1 MKKSKLLIFLLA
13 AVSSVSLISAATLTA
28 CTPADNNNDGN
39 DNTQIDGDDEHEHN
53 WSSEWSYDEDNH
65 WKECE
70 DDGCTQ
76 ITESAAHTY
85 GEWTVTKQPTE
96 TEEGSRERAC
106 TVCGHKQTETLDK
119 IVYENVT
126 TTIDYNAFLTAAGGS
141 GVKLAEDVTIGKFTV
156 GEGAY
161 FENTRNEFEN
171 GLCVNNQQKKITFTV
186 SGRTN
191 SVSFAFKNGSG
202 SSTMTLYKEDGTV
215 VKAWETITDSDVHPM
230 SYGTGDGESLPAGT
244 YYLQSVGSA
253 RLGSLAITEELQQ
266 SDVTGISVS
275 ASATKFLAGREFS
288 SAGLSVTLNYQN
300 GREDAVTSGYE
311 VDDSAV
317 DMTKAGT
324 YTVTVSYEHDGT
336 TYSDT
341 YDVKVFETDHLE
353 LSDYSLNSSRVTLPV
368 QKLFNKGDTFNYNN
382 LAVQAIAKCG
392 NEEETFVLQSDEY
405 TASSAD
411 TSTTGAKTITV
422 TETNSKKTAN
432 YGVYVVDLAT
442 ADKTQVK
449 VDAAGTVGVAEGV
462 LTVNTIN
469 DAIQAFKL
477 MQSGDNVIK
486 TITVAAGT
494 YNEKVEIDIPNVR
507 LIGSGTTAKDTTIV
521 FDALNGLTDPSGTTT
536 YSTDGSATVSI
547 RESAEGFYAENITFK
562 NYYNTNALY
571 EESKLIAGSGTQAV
585 AALVQA
591 DKAYFKNCFFTSYHD
606 TLYAMTGRQVY
617 ENCEIEGRTDYIF
630 GYNATAYFKNCKI
643 NTIGAADKKNGGYI
657 VATKG
662 LKEGAGVDAVKYG
675 YIFDG
680 CTLGTT
686 GEVITSAEY
695 AAADEAGTLAGTEIV
710 EGTVSLARGWD
721 TAMTVAFINCDIS
734 SAYSLEAYG
743 EKTMVDGVASKDDKN
758 DRYTKM
764 NAAPVASQ
772 LFEYGNTGA
781 GALTQDMI
789 DTAVDG
795 VIADLCT
802 VMTEAQATEYTTLA
816 TIFGAAN
823 GKLTYADS
831 WNGQPVQIAT
841 ITINS
846 GTSVETLT
854 SYVGCTIVESELNAV
869 ADDVVP
875 DGYSLEGYATTE
887 GGTAIDLET
896 YILTGD
902 TNLYLVLKEIVA
914 GTATPETYIVDS
926 KLTVGDTVAENE
938 NISDTTNLTVTS
950 LLALTNTVLKSNQP
964 TFGLATAMVNGL
976 VSSNI
981 NSGATADVLTI
992 TAKVDMTLTL
1002 YLCVADSS
1010 FGSNRAGAVITYKIG
1025 DETVATVT
1033 QEARKDSPAQVIELK
1048 AGDVLT
1054 VNINNLHGSG
1064 ARLWFFGY
1072 DVAVPQAE

>member
-70 DDGCTQ
+70 DDDCTQ

-85 GEWTVTKQPTE
+85 GEWTVTKEPTE
-96 TEEGSRERAC
+96 TENGSRERAC
-106 TVCGHKQTETLDK
+106 SVCGYKQTETLDK

-215 VKAWETITDSDVHPM
+215 VKAWDTITDSDVHPM
-230 SYGTGDGESLPAGT
+230 SYGVADGESLPAGT

-341 YDVKVFETDHLE
+341 YEVKVFETDHLE

-449 VDAAGTVGVAEGV
+449 VDADGTVGVADGV

-486 TITVAAGT
+486 TITVAAGE

-734 SAYSLEAYG
+734 SAYSLEDYG
-743 EKTMVDGVASKDDKN
+743 EKTMVDGVESKDDKN

-772 LFEYGNTGA
+772 LFEYNNKGA

-802 VMTEAQATEYTTLA
+802 VMTEAQATEYTTLT
-816 TIFGAAN
+816 TIFAAEN
-823 GKLTYADS
+823 GKLIYADS

-841 ITINS
+841 ITIKLADGTTVGTAYGYVNNFVPQSVLSAAVDESKLPAGADVAGFTLDSAATTVQNEIMLEAADVTVYVVTKTAAATKTYALDISSVS
-846 GTSVETLT
+846 GTAYTVETL
-854 SYVGCTIVESELNAV
+854 IN
-869 ADDVVP
+869 DIF
-875 DGYSLEGYATTE
+875 YATTAVKGE
-887 GGTAIDLET
+887 SVKYDTLKELYDRQVS
-896 YILTGD
+896 LTGGKAD
-902 TNLYLVLKEIVA
+902 PSN
-914 GTATPETYIVDS
+914 ATKTCAIKFTIE
-926 KLTVGDTVAENE
+926 
-938 NISDTTNLTVTS
+938 
-950 LLALTNTVLKSNQP
+950 KS
-964 TFGLATAMVNGL
+964 
-976 VSSNI
+976 
-981 NSGATADVLTI
+981 
-992 TAKVDMTLTL
+992 
-1002 YLCVADSS
+1002 
-1010 FGSNRAGAVITYKIG
+1010 
-1025 DETVATVT
+1025 ATVT
-1033 QEARKDSPAQVIELK
+1033 VIAAAKSDKPNVKLAVKTADNSDASISELTINGQGATEFDLLNVDGTVDTYTFVLG
-1048 AGDVLT
+1048 AGTYYLG
-1054 VNINNLHGSG
+1054 GSG
-1064 ARLWFFGY
+1064 GGAYLYGLS
-1072 DVAVPQAE
+1072 VEVEV

>member
-141 GVKLAEDVTIGKFTV
+141 GVKLTEDVTVGKFTV

-215 VKAWETITDSDVHPM
+215 VKAWDTITDSDVHQM

-405 TASSAD
+405 TVSSAY

-486 TITVAAGT
+486 TISVAAGT

-772 LFEYGNTGA
+772 LFEYNNKGA

-802 VMTEAQATEYTTLA
+802 VMTEAQATEYTTLT
-816 TIFGAAN
+816 TIFAAEN
-823 GKLTYADS
+823 GKLIYADS

-841 ITINS
+841 ITIKLAD
-846 GTSVETLT
+846 GTTAGTVYE
-854 SYVGCTIVESELNAV
+854 YVGGVVTEAVLKGAV
-869 ADDVVP
+869 ADAVP
-875 DGYSLEGYATTE
+875 EGMEVDKFTTDAAGTTAYDYATVIADDATIYVHYKE
-887 GGTAIDLET
+887 AAATSEVLRLTYDFSTATGSETVTSFAEFFNGDT
-896 YILTGD
+896 YITNEGTLGTSD
-902 TNLYLVLKEIVA
+902 TNLRFASKHLK
-914 GTATPETYIVDS
+914 
-926 KLTVGDTVAENE
+926 
-938 NISDTTNLTVTS
+938 
-950 LLALTNTVLKSNQP
+950 
-964 TFGLATAMVNGL
+964 F
-976 VSSNI
+976 SSNAGVI
-981 NSGATADVLTI
+981 VLTI
-992 TAKVDMTLTL
+992 P
-1002 YLCVADSS
+1002 
-1010 FGSNRAGAVITYKIG
+1010 N
-1025 DETVATVT
+1025 
-1033 QEARKDSPAQVIELK
+1033 LK
-1048 AGDVLT
+1048 AGDIITL
-1054 VNINNLHGSG
+1054 NIIGKSGSG
-1064 ARLWFFGY
+1064 GNPAGLQVTPTNATGEVTAVEFAADADYPDTPSQITLEVTADGQVVLKIARSTGKTAQLQKLE
-1072 DVAVPQAE
+1072 VVVSSAVEAAE

>member
-65 WKECE
+65 WKECG
-70 DDGCTQ
+70 DDDCTQ

-96 TEEGSRERAC
+96 TENGSRERAC
-106 TVCGHKQTETLDK
+106 SVCGYKQTETLDK

-141 GVKLAEDVTIGKFTV
+141 SVKLTEDVTVGKFTV

-215 VKAWETITDSDVHPM
+215 VKAWETITDSDVHQM

-341 YDVKVFETDHLE
+341 YEVKVFETDHLE

-507 LIGSGTTAKDTTIV
+507 LVGSGTTAKDTTIV

-743 EKTMVDGVASKDDKN
+743 EKTMVDGVESKDDKN

-841 ITINS
+841 ITIKLAD
-846 GTSVETLT
+846 GTTAGTVYE
-854 SYVGCTIVESELNAV
+854 YVGGVVTEAVLEGAV
-869 ADDVVP
+869 ADVVP
-875 DGYSLEGYATTE
+875 EGMEVDKFTTD
-887 GGTAIDLET
+887 A
-896 YILTGD
+896 
-902 TNLYLVLKEIVA
+902 A
-914 GTATPETYIVDS
+914 
-926 KLTVGDTVAENE
+926 
-938 NISDTTNLTVTS
+938 
-950 LLALTNTVLKSNQP
+950 
-964 TFGLATAMVNGL
+964 
-976 VSSNI
+976 
-981 NSGATADVLTI
+981 GATAYDYATVIADDATI
-992 TAKVDMTLTL
+992 YVHYKEASSTPVEKVTISME
-1002 YLCVADSS
+1002 
-1010 FGSNRAGAVITYKIG
+1010 GAVISTNATVSTPVVFDSSNKTPTDKGDFYLFDASGNSTAITIG
-1025 DETVATVT
+1025 GAKAWKQGSDYIQADGSGRTITVDLTAYAGKQVKVTFNCGGKKDQKGIGIQVKRDSSTAVALTDRTAADEYTAEDITLTVAGGSAVTFENTVQAVRYYSIT
-1033 QEARKDSPAQVIELK
+1033 IE
-1048 AGDVLT
+1048 V
-1054 VNINNLHGSG
+1054 V
-1064 ARLWFFGY
+1064 
-1072 DVAVPQAE
+1072 

>member
-39 DNTQIDGDDEHEHN
+39 DNTQIDGDDENQHH
-53 WSSEWSYDEDNH
+53 WSSEWQSDENNH

-70 DDGCTQ
+70 DDDCTQ

-96 TEEGSRERAC
+96 TEEGSREREC
-106 TVCGHKQTETLDK
+106 TVCGHKQTETLAK
-119 IVYENVT
+119 IVYEKVT
-126 TTIDYNAFLTAAGGS
+126 TAFDYATFIEIAGGTS
-141 GVKLAEDVTIGKFTV
+141 SSYKLTEDTTVGKFTV
-156 GEGAY
+156 EEGAY
-161 FENTRNEFEN
+161 FDTTG
-171 GLCVNNQQKKITFTV
+171 GLDGTTVNNQQKKITFTL

-191 SVSFAFKNGSG
+191 SISFDYKCASSG
-202 SSTMTLYKEDGTV
+202 GCTLTLYKEDGTV
-215 VKAWETITDSDVHPM
+215 VKAWEKIEQNAIVLDV
-230 SYGTGDGESLPAGT
+230 SYGVADGESLPAGT
-244 YYLQSVGSA
+244 YYLDSEGSA
-253 RLGSLAITEELQQ
+253 RIANLSITEELEQ

-341 YDVKVFETDHLE
+341 YEVKVFETDHLE

-411 TSTTGAKTITV
+411 TSATGAKTITV

-449 VDAAGTVGVAEGV
+449 VDADGTVGVAEGV

-695 AAADEAGTLAGTEIV
+695 AAADEAGTLKGTEIV

-772 LFEYGNTGA
+772 LFEYNNKGA

-802 VMTEAQATEYTTLA
+802 VMTEAQATEYTTLT
-816 TIFGAAN
+816 TIFAAEN
-823 GKLTYADS
+823 GKLIYADS

-841 ITINS
+841 ITIKLADGTTVGTAYGYVNNFVPQSVLSAAVDESKLPAGADVAGFTLDSAATTVQNEIMLEAAEVTVYVVTKTAAATKTYTLYISSVS
-846 GTSVETLT
+846 GTAYTVETL
-854 SYVGCTIVESELNAV
+854 IN
-869 ADDVVP
+869 DIF
-875 DGYSLEGYATTE
+875 YATTAVKGE
-887 GGTAIDLET
+887 SVKYDTLKELYDRQVS
-896 YILTGD
+896 LTGGKAD
-902 TNLYLVLKEIVA
+902 PSNAAKTCAIKFTIE
-914 GTATPETYIVDS
+914 
-926 KLTVGDTVAENE
+926 
-938 NISDTTNLTVTS
+938 
-950 LLALTNTVLKSNQP
+950 KS
-964 TFGLATAMVNGL
+964 
-976 VSSNI
+976 
-981 NSGATADVLTI
+981 
-992 TAKVDMTLTL
+992 
-1002 YLCVADSS
+1002 
-1010 FGSNRAGAVITYKIG
+1010 
-1025 DETVATVT
+1025 ATVT
-1033 QEARKDSPAQVIELK
+1033 VIAAAKSDKPNVKLAVKTADNSDASISELTINGQGATEFDLLNVDGTVDTYTFVLG
-1048 AGDVLT
+1048 AGTYYLG
-1054 VNINNLHGSG
+1054 GSG
-1064 ARLWFFGY
+1064 GGAYLYGLS
-1072 DVAVPQAE
+1072 VEVEV

>member
-39 DNTQIDGDDEHEHN
+39 DNTQIGSDDEHEHS

-70 DDGCTQ
+70 DDDCTQ

-85 GEWTVTKQPTE
+85 GEWTVTKEPTE
-96 TEEGSRERAC
+96 TENGSRERAC
-106 TVCGHKQTETLDK
+106 SVCGYKQTETLDK
-119 IVYENVT
+119 IVYEKIT

-141 GVKLAEDVTIGKFTV
+141 GVKLAEDVTVGKFTV

-300 GREDAVTSGYE
+300 GREDAVTSGYV
-311 VDDSAV
+311 VDDSKV

-405 TASSAD
+405 TVSSAD
-411 TSTTGAKTITV
+411 KSATGVKTITV

-695 AAADEAGTLAGTEIV
+695 AAADEAGTLKGTEIV

-743 EKTMVDGVASKDDKN
+743 EKTMVDGVESKDDKN

-772 LFEYGNTGA
+772 LFEYNNKGA

-802 VMTEAQATEYTTLA
+802 VMTEAQATEYTTLT
-816 TIFGAAN
+816 TIFAAEN

-831 WNGQPVQIAT
+831 WNGQPVEIAT
-841 ITINS
+841 ITIKLAD
-846 GTSVETLT
+846 GTTAGTVYE
-854 SYVGCTIVESELNAV
+854 YVGGVVTEAVLEGAV
-869 ADDVVP
+869 ADVVP
-875 DGYSLEGYATTE
+875 EGMEVDKFTTD
-887 GGTAIDLET
+887 A
-896 YILTGD
+896 
-902 TNLYLVLKEIVA
+902 A
-914 GTATPETYIVDS
+914 
-926 KLTVGDTVAENE
+926 
-938 NISDTTNLTVTS
+938 
-950 LLALTNTVLKSNQP
+950 
-964 TFGLATAMVNGL
+964 
-976 VSSNI
+976 
-981 NSGATADVLTI
+981 GATAYDFATVIADDATI
-992 TAKVDMTLTL
+992 YVHYKEASSTPVEKVTISME
-1002 YLCVADSS
+1002 
-1010 FGSNRAGAVITYKIG
+1010 GAVISTNATVSTPVVFDSSNKTPTDKGDFYLFDASGNSTAITIG
-1025 DETVATVT
+1025 GAKAWKQGSDYIQADGSGRTITVDLTAYAGKQVKVTFNCGGKKDQKGISIQVKGDSSTAVALTDRTAADEYTAEDITLTVAGGSAVTFENTVQAVRYYSIT
-1033 QEARKDSPAQVIELK
+1033 IE
-1048 AGDVLT
+1048 V
-1054 VNINNLHGSG
+1054 V
-1064 ARLWFFGY
+1064 
-1072 DVAVPQAE
+1072 

>member
-65 WKECE
+65 WKECG
-70 DDGCTQ
+70 DDDCTQ

-85 GEWTVTKQPTE
+85 GEWTVTKEPTE
-96 TEEGSRERAC
+96 TENGSRERAC
-106 TVCGHKQTETLDK
+106 SVCGYKQTETLDK

-161 FENTRNEFEN
+161 FENTRSEFEN
-171 GLCVNNQQKKITFTV
+171 GLCVNNQQKKITFIL

-341 YDVKVFETDHLE
+341 YEVKVFETDHLE

-411 TSTTGAKTITV
+411 TSATGAKTITV

-449 VDAAGTVGVAEGV
+449 VDADGTVGVAEGV

-772 LFEYGNTGA
+772 LFEYNNKGA

-802 VMTEAQATEYTTLA
+802 VMTEAQATEYTTLT
-816 TIFGAAN
+816 TIFAAEN
-823 GKLTYADS
+823 GKLIYADS

-841 ITINS
+841 ITIKLAD
-846 GTSVETLT
+846 GTTAGTVYE
-854 SYVGCTIVESELNAV
+854 YVGGVVTEAVLEGAV
-869 ADDVVP
+869 ADVVP
-875 DGYSLEGYATTE
+875 EGMEVDKFTTD
-887 GGTAIDLET
+887 A
-896 YILTGD
+896 
-902 TNLYLVLKEIVA
+902 A
-914 GTATPETYIVDS
+914 
-926 KLTVGDTVAENE
+926 
-938 NISDTTNLTVTS
+938 
-950 LLALTNTVLKSNQP
+950 
-964 TFGLATAMVNGL
+964 
-976 VSSNI
+976 
-981 NSGATADVLTI
+981 GATAYDYATVIADDATI
-992 TAKVDMTLTL
+992 YVHYKEASSTPVEKVTISME
-1002 YLCVADSS
+1002 
-1010 FGSNRAGAVITYKIG
+1010 GAVISTNATVSTPVVFDSSNKTPTDKGDFYLFDASGNSTAITIG
-1025 DETVATVT
+1025 GAKAWKQGSDYIQADGSGRTITVDLTAYAGKQVKVTFNCGGKKDQKGISIQVKGDSSTAVALTDRTAADEYTAEDITLTVAGGSAVTFENTVQAVRYYSIT
-1033 QEARKDSPAQVIELK
+1033 IE
-1048 AGDVLT
+1048 V
-1054 VNINNLHGSG
+1054 V
-1064 ARLWFFGY
+1064 
-1072 DVAVPQAE
+1072 

>member
-65 WKECE
+65 WKECG
-70 DDGCTQ
+70 DDDCTQ

-85 GEWTVTKQPTE
+85 GEWTVTKEPTE
-96 TEEGSRERAC
+96 TENGSRERAC
-106 TVCGHKQTETLDK
+106 SVCGYKQTETLDK

-141 GVKLAEDVTIGKFTV
+141 GVKLTEDVTVGKFTV

-215 VKAWETITDSDVHPM
+215 VKAWDTITDSDVHQM
-230 SYGTGDGESLPAGT
+230 SYGVADGESLPAGT

-311 VDDSAV
+311 VDDSKV

-405 TASSAD
+405 TVSSAD
-411 TSTTGAKTITV
+411 TSATGANTITV

-432 YGVYVVDLAT
+432 YGVYVVDLSA

-449 VDAAGTVGVAEGV
+449 VDADGTVGVAEGV

-469 DAIQAFKL
+469 DAIRAFKL

-486 TITVAAGT
+486 TITVAAGE

-507 LIGSGTTAKDTTIV
+507 LVGAGSTAKDTTIV
-521 FDALNGLTDPSGTTT
+521 FDALNGLADPSGTTT

-571 EESKLIAGSGTQAV
+571 EESKLIAGGGTQAV

-662 LKEGAGVDAVKYG
+662 LKEGAGADAVKYG

-695 AAADEAGTLAGTEIV
+695 AAADEAGTLKGTEIV

-743 EKTMVDGVASKDDKN
+743 EKTMVDGVESKDDKN

-772 LFEYGNTGA
+772 LFEYNNKGA

-802 VMTEAQATEYTTLA
+802 VMTEAQATEYTTLT
-816 TIFGAAN
+816 TIFAAEN
-823 GKLTYADS
+823 GKLIYADS

-841 ITINS
+841 ITIKLAD
-846 GTSVETLT
+846 GTTAGTVYE
-854 SYVGCTIVESELNAV
+854 YVGGVVTEAVLEGAV
-869 ADDVVP
+869 ADVVP
-875 DGYSLEGYATTE
+875 EGMEVDKFTTD
-887 GGTAIDLET
+887 A
-896 YILTGD
+896 
-902 TNLYLVLKEIVA
+902 A
-914 GTATPETYIVDS
+914 
-926 KLTVGDTVAENE
+926 
-938 NISDTTNLTVTS
+938 
-950 LLALTNTVLKSNQP
+950 
-964 TFGLATAMVNGL
+964 
-976 VSSNI
+976 
-981 NSGATADVLTI
+981 GATAYDYATVIADDATI
-992 TAKVDMTLTL
+992 YVHYKEASSTPVEKVTISME
-1002 YLCVADSS
+1002 
-1010 FGSNRAGAVITYKIG
+1010 GAVISTNATVSTPVVFDSSNKTPTDKGDFYLFDASGNSTAITIG
-1025 DETVATVT
+1025 GAKAWKQGSDYIQADGSGRTITVDLTAYAGKQVKVTFNCGGKKDQKGISIQVKGDSSTAVALTDRTAADEYTAEDITLTVAGGSAVTFENTVQAVRYYSIT
-1033 QEARKDSPAQVIELK
+1033 IE
-1048 AGDVLT
+1048 V
-1054 VNINNLHGSG
+1054 V
-1064 ARLWFFGY
+1064 
-1072 DVAVPQAE
+1072 